1 MLQFATY
8 YRHIHRLPQRG
19 ELKFFLWTT
28 DITGYENTSGK
39 TCKSELHEEFWE
51 TKISLKKTNLHVL
64 EANIDIIIIQ
74 YHVVVFFFYFNR
86 TPLYE
91 REERISMQQIL
102 CFILVYYVISLLVD
116 HDAQNRF
123 SLLCQIFCH
132 FKCSL

>member
-19 ELKFFLWTT
+19 ELKFLFINYWHHWLWKYIRKNLQVWTT
-28 DITGYENTSGK
+28 RGILRNENITQKNKFTCSGSK
-39 TCKSELHEEFWE
+39 HWHYNYPVPCRCL
-51 TKISLKKTNLHVL
+51 
-64 EANIDIIIIQ
+64 
-74 YHVVVFFFYFNR
+74 FYFNR

>member
-39 TCKSELHEEFWE
+39 TCKSDYTRNFE
-51 TKISLKKTNLHVL
+51 KRK
-64 EANIDIIIIQ
+64 
-74 YHVVVFFFYFNR
+74 YHSKNKFTCSGSKHWHYNYPVPCRCLFFYFNR

-102 CFILVYYVISLLVD
+102 CFILVYYVISFLVD

>member
-19 ELKFFLWTT
+19 ELNFFYELLTSLVMKIHQEKLASLNYTRNFEKRKYHSKNKFTC
-28 DITGYENTSGK
+28 SGSK
-39 TCKSELHEEFWE
+39 HWHYNYPVPCRCL
-51 TKISLKKTNLHVL
+51 
-64 EANIDIIIIQ
+64 
-74 YHVVVFFFYFNR
+74 FFYFNR

>member
-19 ELKFFLWTT
+19 ELNFFYELLTSLVMKIHQEKLASLTT
-28 DITGYENTSGK
+28 RGILRNENITQ
-39 TCKSELHEEFWE
+39 
-51 TKISLKKTNLHVL
+51 KTNLHVL

-74 YHVVVFFFYFNR
+74 YHVVVFFYFNR

>member
-19 ELKFFLWTT
+19 ELNFFYELLTSLVMKIHQEKLASLNYTRNFEKWKYHSKNKFTC
-28 DITGYENTSGK
+28 SGSK
-39 TCKSELHEEFWE
+39 HWHYNYPVPCRCL
-51 TKISLKKTNLHVL
+51 
-64 EANIDIIIIQ
+64 
-74 YHVVVFFFYFNR
+74 FFYFNR

>member
-19 ELKFFLWTT
+19 ELKFF
-28 DITGYENTSGK
+28 YELLTSLVMK
-39 TCKSELHEEFWE
+39 IHQEKLASLNYTRNFEKRKYHSKNKFTCSGSKHWHYNYPVPCRCL
-51 TKISLKKTNLHVL
+51 
-64 EANIDIIIIQ
+64 
-74 YHVVVFFFYFNR
+74 FFYFNR

>member
-1 MLQFATY
+1 MK
-8 YRHIHRLPQRG
+8 IHQEKLASLTTRG
-19 ELKFFLWTT
+19 ILRNEN
-28 DITGYENTSGK
+28 ITQ
-39 TCKSELHEEFWE
+39 
-51 TKISLKKTNLHVL
+51 KTNLHVL

-74 YHVVVFFFYFNR
+74 YHVVVFFFNFNR

>member
-19 ELKFFLWTT
+19 ELKILFINYWHHWLWKYIRKNLQVWTT
-28 DITGYENTSGK
+28 RGILRNENITQ
-39 TCKSELHEEFWE
+39 
-51 TKISLKKTNLHVL
+51 KTNLHVL

>member
-74 YHVVVFFFYFNR
+74 YHVVVFFYFNR